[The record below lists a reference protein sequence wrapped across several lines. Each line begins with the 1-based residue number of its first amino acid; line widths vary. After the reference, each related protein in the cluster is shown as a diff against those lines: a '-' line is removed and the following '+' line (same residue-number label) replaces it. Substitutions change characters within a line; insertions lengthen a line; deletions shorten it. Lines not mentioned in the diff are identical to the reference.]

1 MKETTRRQRWTT
13 RVVTAMNTIASRPV
27 VAWNLIA
34 VVINFLSAG
43 AYLRFAS
50 NERTRAAE

>member
-1 MKETTRRQRWTT
+1 
-13 RVVTAMNTIASRPV
+13 MNTIASRPV